1 MPSVTD
7 GQGKGI
13 TAEELQFIWNFI
25 SNEIIEERKRQDAIP
40 YNMLMAM
47 LAEKVGR
54 VAYCHREGQDEY
66 LRQRLIETAA
76 LCVRW
81 VEHLRR
87 EVPLNQ
93 VIEEYNKFY
102 RVSND
107 GLMDNKKQ

>member
-25 SNEIIEERKRQDAIP
+25 SNEIIEERKRQHAIP